1 MKNKIKRSIKKFNS
15 INFCFGEVLL
25 IMFLTIVIGVAIG
38 TIQTKK
44 FYGIVVQN
52 SYSEELKEF
61 ISNYNYI
68 INNYYGSLDE
78 QELLDIALKKILEE
92 IDDPYAVY
100 MDENESSNFDIYLNG
115 SYQGI
120 GVEVAQLNST
130 GQLIITSVFSD
141 SPADKAGIKT
151 GDILLKI
158 DNETLEG
165 VSSTEFSKK
174 IKNLSNSFLLTVLRD
189 TQELDVEIKL
199 ETVVLKSVE
208 AELLEDNIGYLAIS
222 IFADNTYQQ
231 VKEAMDLLQEQ
242 GMTSLIIDLRNNTGG
257 YLTSVDNILGLYL
270 DSSHVIYQIQDKS
283 NTTKFYSK
291 GKITVDYGIVLLT
304 NANTASAAE
313 IMTAALKE
321 EIGALSVGETTY
333 GKGSAQ
339 KIHTN
344 SNGSKY
350 KFTTQKWLTPLGN
363 SIDNI
368 GISVDYEV
376 KLDNEYYNNP
386 VKSNDNQLKKAIE
399 LLK

>member
-25 IMFLTIVIGVAIG
+25 IIFLTIVIGVAIG

-165 VSSTEFSKK
+165 VSSTDFSKK

-208 AELLEDNIGYLAIS
+208 AELLADNIGYLAIS

-376 KLDNEYYNNP
+376 KLDDEYYNNP

>member
-1 MKNKIKRSIKKFNS
+1 M
-15 INFCFGEVLL
+15 
-25 IMFLTIVIGVAIG
+25 
-38 TIQTKK
+38 
-44 FYGIVVQN
+44 
-52 SYSEELKEF
+52 
-61 ISNYNYI
+61 
-68 INNYYGSLDE
+68 DE

-376 KLDNEYYNNP
+376 KLDDEYYNNP

>member
-376 KLDNEYYNNP
+376 KLDDEYYNNP